1 MQLFFFSSRRRHTRL
16 QGDWSSD
23 VCSSD
28 LVLQRF
34 VVEEPVLTLENAV
47 YKMTGMPAAR
57 LGLSDRGLVRPGFAA
72 DLVVFDLSRV
82 RDRATNL
89 WPHTYPFENYPHDF
103 PEGIDWVLV
112 NGRLALEDGLP
123 TGSLTGRVLR
133 HPGHSEK
140 PVRPR
145 TSGRT
150 ARSRQ
155 ERGRRSRSRRRRS
168 PEPVPG
174 TRSMG

>member
-72 DLVVFDLSRV
+72 DLVVFDLPRV

-112 NGRLALEDGLP
+112 NGQVAVEDAKASGTL
-123 TGSLTGRVLR
+123 SGRVLR
-133 HPGHSEK
+133 HS
-140 PVRPR
+140 RNPR
-145 TSGRT
+145 RLIK
-150 ARSRQ
+150 ARSSAQ
-155 ERGRRSRSRRRRS
+155 SGA
-168 PEPVPG
+168 VPPQ
-174 TRSMG
+174 